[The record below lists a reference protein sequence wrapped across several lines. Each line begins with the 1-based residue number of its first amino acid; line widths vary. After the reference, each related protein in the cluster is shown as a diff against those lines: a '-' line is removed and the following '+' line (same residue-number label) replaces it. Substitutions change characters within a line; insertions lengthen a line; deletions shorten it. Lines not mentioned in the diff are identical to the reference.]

1 MEALTIPETQV
12 FVDDEHVIVDWEA
25 PDGRRRATFGV
36 VEDAEGEEWSVFMR
50 MSAVDGVPRE
60 LPDAAFEDV
69 PTPIRWVV
77 THAAH
82 PPAKNGKG
90 DATDHGRGVA

>member
-50 MSAVDGVPRE
+50 MSAVDGVTRE
-60 LPDAAFEDV
+60 LGDATFEDV
-69 PTPIRWVV
+69 PTGVRWVV
-77 THAAH
+77 SHAAP
-82 PPAKNGKG
+82 PPAKNGEG
-90 DATDHGRGVA
+90 DGPDHGRGVA